1 MSALNRVADAL
12 LKYPGTRD
20 NDRMLCSMVW
30 RDELIAD
37 GRDVNEM
44 YAPDFFLAYLHTI
57 TRYLN
62 VSERTTY
69 RYLECFREI
78 GYEVIKQ
85 KDLRFGLKKDLTNT
99 N

>member
-1 MSALNRVADAL
+1 MNQHRFVRLIKLMQL
-12 LKYPGTRD
+12 LEERPRHL
-20 NDRMLCSMVW
+20 R
-30 RDELIAD
+30 
-37 GRDVNEM
+37 
-44 YAPDFFLAYLHTI
+44 TI

>member
-1 MSALNRVADAL
+1 MNQHRFVRLIKLMQL
-12 LKYPGTRD
+12 LEERPRH
-20 NDRMLCSMVW
+20 
-30 RDELIAD
+30 
-37 GRDVNEM
+37 
-44 YAPDFFLAYLHTI
+44 LHTI
-57 TRYLN
+57 TRYLS

-99 N
+99 M